1 MINKTT
7 QKELFLKL
15 SLQLNVLETWINV
28 SLDDL

>member
-7 QKELFLKL
+7 QKKLFLKL
-15 SLQLNVLETWINV
+15 SLQLNVWETWINV

>member
-7 QKELFLKL
+7 KKELFLKL
-15 SLQLNVLETWINV
+15 SLQLNVWETWINV